1 MFGDFESTNSY
12 GYSVNICNDTV
23 ILCLN
28 EKEEPELYFDSSVI
42 YRNGLGHCT
51 RLTGTYFKNKAN
63 YSYLTYKSPDKFEY
77 ISSGGDKCGISNE
90 TNITYKTIYNFFH
103 KKIEGISTII
113 DNRVPNVINE
123 QDCFR
128 TINITFDFGKKTD
141 HLLIQKFC
149 NNYWYFTGLV
159 FFVFG
164 AYLLVLAQNKKV
176 TKFIVGMIFGEILIF
191 TGACGIFGLKYEHME
206 WPLFVVG
213 FFIGGFLGY
222 FSLKNNKLYR
232 KYLSITAGFI
242 FGLTMFD
249 IIFLHQNFQLTEI
262 LLTDSIL
269 IFMGLFFIIIYLLPE
284 YHYFCD
290 SIIGSYLFIRGIS
303 ILFYKL
309 GKYARYRELQL
320 ILYLINNME
329 FDYAKYYYDEKW
341 PVYYI
346 YDIFIFLFMIASM
359 IYYSLKV
366 VGKDDD
372 EDEEEEKNPEQKLI
386 GSQKT
391 TFIDEDIQL
400 D

>member
-1 MFGDFESTNSY
+1 MFLLA
-12 GYSVNICNDTV
+12 C
-23 ILCLN
+23 
-28 EKEEPELYFDSSVI
+28 
-42 YRNGLGHCT
+42 
-51 RLTGTYFKNKAN
+51 
-63 YSYLTYKSPDKFEY
+63 
-77 ISSGGDKCGISNE
+77 
-90 TNITYKTIYNFFH
+90 
-103 KKIEGISTII
+103 
-113 DNRVPNVINE
+113 
-123 QDCFR
+123 
-128 TINITFDFGKKTD
+128 

>member
-1 MFGDFESTNSY
+1 M
-12 GYSVNICNDTV
+12 
-23 ILCLN
+23 
-28 EKEEPELYFDSSVI
+28 YFDSSVI
-42 YRNGLGHCT
+42 YRNSTGYCT
-51 RLTGTYFKNKAN
+51 RLTGTFFKDKADT
-63 YSYLTYKSPDKFEY
+63 SYLIYKSPNKFQY
-77 ISSGGDKCGISNE
+77 LSNGGDKCGLSN
-90 TNITYKTIYNFFH
+90 NTYKTIYNFFH
-103 KKIEGISTII
+103 EKDHEISASYDKT
-113 DNRVPNVINE
+113 VPNVINE
-123 QDCFR
+123 QVCVR
-128 TINITFDFGKKTD
+128 TVNITFDFDKKIE

-149 NNYWYFTGLV
+149 NNYWIFTGLALV
-159 FFVFG
+159 SFG
-164 AYLLVLAQNKKV
+164 TCLLVFAQIKKL
-176 TKFIVGMIFGEILIF
+176 TKFIVGIIFGEILIF
-191 TGACGIFGLKYEHME
+191 SGACGIFGLKYEHME

-232 KYLSITAGFI
+232 KYLSITSGFI

-249 IIFLHQNFQLTEI
+249 VIFLHENYQFTEI

-269 IFMGLFFIIIYLLPE
+269 IFMGLCFIIIYLLPE

-320 ILYLINNME
+320 IMYLINNME

-359 IYYSLKV
+359 INYYFKA
-366 VGKDDD
+366 VGKDD
-372 EDEEEEKNPEQKLI
+372 EEEEEVKNPEQKLI
-386 GSQKT
+386 GAQKT
-391 TFIDEDIQL
+391 TFIDEDLQL